1 MNFQNKKPTKHKK
14 IASPDGNVGVSKRTP
29 KIWVEADLRDLD
41 FDVYYLEL
49 GFNKERGK
57 GFLTVA
63 RSAIQAPGEVL
74 KELLDKGA
82 ALPFDK
88 KAAKLLVEEAFQKTA
103 RRRKSITRR
112 CGWAKDRSYVRP
124 DFTVGPR
131 TGTLS
136 LHETAIDREID
147 SRKGNAS
154 EWRDGLRGACLASSY
169 LSFGIGIAYGA
180 PLLAVLGE
188 DEGAIFNFHG
198 ESSTGKSLLGRACQ
212 SGFARARKNDVATYN
227 LSGPG
232 LDQLCFARNDLVMVL
247 DEEGTAEGN
256 RQKRR
261 EDIRKIAFTVPG
273 GRGKIIDKNYR
284 REREMV
290 EPTWRLF
297 AISSGESPLED
308 KAIGN
313 VRASGERVRHI
324 DIRVPK
330 REKNGIFNRL
340 EGKAKDRK
348 SAAAGH
354 AAAVE
359 AALADNYGV
368 ALEPYLVAL
377 IQTDPDQF
385 EARVRSLVED
395 FIREVGA
402 DTDAWEQR
410 FAKKFGIV
418 LAGMVLAAER
428 DLAPWTV
435 DHARWSVKRIYRI
448 ARRSVVTTE
457 EAANDVL
464 NKLGEALAQKGFIPQ
479 LPEGKKLP
487 SKYRGK
493 AIGFRRTHRTLGTI
507 VALDPKWLEEMVGSS
522 AGAIAVRD
530 HFLASGIAVKDSDG
544 NRHPQISVEGFD
556 GKKRARWICFDEA
569 TLRSSITAVTSG
581 DEPS

>member
-1 MNFQNKKPTKHKK
+1 MNFQTKKPTKYKK
-14 IASPDGNVGVSKRTP
+14 IGSADGNVGVSKTTP
-29 KIWVEADLRDLD
+29 KIWVEAELHDLD

-63 RSAIQAPGEVL
+63 RSAIQAPGEAL

-88 KAAKLLVEEAFQKTA
+88 KAATLLVQEAFQKTA

-124 DFTVGPR
+124 TFTVGPR
-131 TGTLS
+131 AGTLS

-147 SRKGNAS
+147 GRKGNAS
-154 EWRDGLRGACLASSY
+154 KWRDGLRGACLASSY
-169 LSFGIGIAYGA
+169 LSFAIGIAYGA

-212 SGFARARKNDVATYN
+212 SVFARARKNDVATYN

-232 LDQLCFARNDLVMVL
+232 LDQLCFARNDLVIVL

-273 GRGKIIDKNYR
+273 GRGRIIDKNYR

-290 EPTWRLF
+290 EPTWRLL

-308 KAIGN
+308 KAVGN
-313 VRASGERVRHI
+313 VRAAGERVRHA
-324 DIRVPK
+324 DIRVRK
-330 REKNGIFNRL
+330 REKNGIFDRL
-340 EGKAKDRK
+340 EGTAKDRK
-348 SAAAGH
+348 SAAAH

-359 AALADNYGV
+359 ATLADNYGV
-368 ALEPYLVAL
+368 ALEPHLVAL
-377 IQTDPDQF
+377 IQTDLNQL
-385 EARVRSLVED
+385 EARARSLVDD
-395 FIREVGA
+395 FVREVGA
-402 DTDAWEQR
+402 DTDAWERR
-410 FAKKFGIV
+410 FARKFGIV
-418 LAGMVLAAER
+418 LAGMVLAAKR

-435 DHARWSVKRIYRI
+435 DHAQQSVKRIYRI
-448 ARRSVVTTE
+448 ARRSVKTTE
-457 EAANDVL
+457 EAASDVL
-464 NKLGEALAQKGFIPQ
+464 QKLGDAGAQKGCIPK

-487 SKYRGK
+487 SEYQGK
-493 AIGFRRTHRTLGTI
+493 AIGFRRTHRTLGAI
-507 VALDPKWLEEMVGSS
+507 VALDPKRLEEMVGSS
-522 AGAIAVRD
+522 AGAIAVHD

-556 GKKRARWICFDEA
+556 GKDRARWICFDEA
-569 TLRSSITAVTSG
+569 RLRSSIADITSK
-581 DEPS
+581 DRN

>member
-1 MNFQNKKPTKHKK
+1 MDREAIEALPQGDN
-14 IASPDGNVGVSKRTP
+14 TP
-29 KIWVEADLRDLD
+29 IDKVLL
-41 FDVYYLEL
+41 
-49 GFNKERGK
+49 
-57 GFLTVA
+57 
-63 RSAIQAPGEVL
+63 QAPGVSYDSAVSNPDYHVRNEYANVQYRINGILLPEGVSGLGPVL
-74 KELLDKGA
+74 ETGFIGNLNLLDGALPAQYGLRTAGVVDLTTRSEFTPGGSLSLYGGSFGTVSPSFNYGGSSGETQYFVTGRYMQNNEGLENATPTVDPIHDHTEQGKFFGYVSTMLGDSTRLTLLDKGA

-88 KAAKLLVEEAFQKTA
+88 KAAKLLVEEAFQKPA

-131 TGTLS
+131 TGTLN

-169 LSFGIGIAYGA
+169 LSIGIGIAYGA

-273 GRGKIIDKNYR
+273 GRGRIIDKNYR

-330 REKNGIFNRL
+330 REKNGIFDRL
-340 EGKAKDRK
+340 GKAKDRK

-368 ALEPYLVAL
+368 AFGAL
-377 IQTDPDQF
+377 SRCPDP
-385 EARVRSLVED
+385 
-395 FIREVGA
+395 
-402 DTDAWEQR
+402 
-410 FAKKFGIV
+410 
-418 LAGMVLAAER
+418 
-428 DLAPWTV
+428 
-435 DHARWSVKRIYRI
+435 
-448 ARRSVVTTE
+448 
-457 EAANDVL
+457 
-464 NKLGEALAQKGFIPQ
+464 
-479 LPEGKKLP
+479 
-487 SKYRGK
+487 
-493 AIGFRRTHRTLGTI
+493 
-507 VALDPKWLEEMVGSS
+507 
-522 AGAIAVRD
+522 
-530 HFLASGIAVKDSDG
+530 
-544 NRHPQISVEGFD
+544 NRP
-556 GKKRARWICFDEA
+556 
-569 TLRSSITAVTSG
+569 
-581 DEPS
+581 